1 MPFAVPEWIEDATL
15 AGAPLASYTA
25 NHQETYRDTQA
36 RPPLPPLIGPK
47 RESWSGQYPSFVR
60 LLVHFCLRHCGCVPS
75 SRASLYLALLSHS
88 SHSPLSLSLT
98 HALSF
103 SISVSSGPWP
113 ALPKA
118 TQGLEIPPHK
128 SLFLPSSFK
137 SPCFQVPTPTSLL

>member
-1 MPFAVPEWIEDATL
+1 MAQCSTVVFKPPIVVNHKDHCNCTDTRDRSVPFAVPEWIEDATL

-103 SISVSSGPWP
+103 SISVSSGP
-113 ALPKA
+113 
-118 TQGLEIPPHK
+118 
-128 SLFLPSSFK
+128 
-137 SPCFQVPTPTSLL
+137 